1 MRLVTWLPL
10 LSVIAGL
17 TGLTGCGGGALGQVS
32 FSDNCRAEDATCE
45 GHGFDGPVA
54 VGATVRPDVRVD
66 LKGSAAPAAHF
77 TSVADDVLRA
87 DRGLFEGKSPGV
99 AAVMLVTDN
108 GTVLDF
114 FHVWV
119 KEPTH
124 LRLFEVSPNGGQGEP
139 ISSRIDLL
147 DGESM
152 KLAASLFGDG
162 QPLVGDATQEWTL
175 DRPIAAILHDGRASR
190 RRIVALEPG
199 KATLKVRSLEQTVL
213 VDIVVHPTTPRA
225 TTAMTKEAAR

>member
-1 MRLVTWLPL
+1 
-10 LSVIAGL
+10 VIAGL

-99 AAVMLVTDN
+99 AAVMLVTDS

-213 VDIVVHPTTPRA
+213 VDIVVHPKAPRA